1 MIDFAIR
8 LRDQL
13 RNQDIGCDSL
23 ALAVE
28 DVLGLHVIGARYA
41 AVAGL
46 DICQECGKHWPCPT
60 ARSIAEA
67 LDVSLPR
74 PADDRD
80 PGRRFCPERPAV
92 SA

>member
-23 ALAVE
+23 TLAVE
-28 DVLGLHVIGARYA
+28 DVLGLHVIAARYA

-67 LDVSLPR
+67 LDVSLPAAR
-74 PADDRD
+74 
-80 PGRRFCPERPAV
+80 G
-92 SA
+92 